1 MSSVVTEIDPVTIE
15 VKVEVP
21 WERVRKT
28 LDDTYGK
35 IQRTARVKGFRPG
48 KAPRNV
54 IQQLFAKDVR
64 AEVTSNLIQDSLVEA
79 VKQHEL
85 PIVSNAQL
93 EKEPTVAEGQPL
105 AFSAKFEVRP
115 KIEKLDT
122 DITLV
127 KAPVE
132 VTDAQVDAE
141 LEKLR
146 QQNATIEPLETARPA
161 KKGDVVTVDFEVTID
176 GKKDAEKKSEGVTV
190 EVGDENVMKEI
201 DAVLAGA
208 SIGETKTVTVSRPD
222 TDENKDLA
230 GKVVVFDVV
239 IRDVREKRIPALD
252 DDFAKDLGEHQT
264 LEALKKAT
272 REKLEKTT
280 KDRAESALRQA
291 AVDELVKL
299 NPIPVPPSLLDQQLR
314 AMAQE
319 FVEFLR
325 MIGQQP
331 KIDEAMVGE
340 MRGRAEQKVRAVL
353 LLGELSRK
361 ADIKVEA
368 ADVDAKLK
376 EIADRSGKHIAK
388 VKVDYQGEKR
398 EQLES
403 QILETKLVDHLLAKA
418 KYTTEAA
425 PAKESGAKEEAAPA
439 KKEEAKKEEKA
450 SAKKKEAK
458 SAEKPE
464 KAAETSASGE
474 VAASEEK
481 PKKSRAKKAEE
492 KKEG

>member
-1 MSSVVTEIDPVTIE
+1 MSSVVTELDPVTIE

-64 AEVTSNLIQDSLVEA
+64 AEVASNLIQEGLVEA

-115 KIEKLDT
+115 KIEKLET

-201 DAVLAGA
+201 DAALLGA
-208 SIGETKTVTVSRPD
+208 SVGETKTVTVTRPD

-239 IRDVREKRIPALD
+239 IRDLREKKIPALD

-280 KDRAESALRQA
+280 KERAESSLRQA

-361 ADIKVEA
+361 ADIKVEP

-418 KYTTEAA
+418 KYTTEAPA
-425 PAKESGAKEEAAPA
+425 PKEEAPA
-439 KKEEAKKEEKA
+439 AKEEAKKEEKA
-450 SAKKKEAK
+450 STKKKEAK
-458 SAEKPE
+458 TAEKAE

>member
-1 MSSVVTEIDPVTIE
+1 MSSVVTELDPVTIE

-64 AEVTSNLIQDSLVEA
+64 AEVASNLIQEGLVEA

-201 DAVLAGA
+201 DAALLGA
-208 SIGETKTVTVSRPD
+208 SVGETKTVTVTRPD

-239 IRDVREKRIPALD
+239 IRDLREKKIPALD

-280 KDRAESALRQA
+280 KERAESSLRQA

-361 ADIKVEA
+361 ADIKVEP

-418 KYTTEAA
+418 KYTTEAPA
-425 PAKESGAKEEAAPA
+425 PKEAAPA
-439 KKEEAKKEEKA
+439 AKEEAKKEEKA
-450 SAKKKEAK
+450 STKKKEAK
-458 SAEKPE
+458 TAEKAE

>member
-15 VKVEVP
+15 VKVELP
-21 WERVRKT
+21 WERVRKN
-28 LDDTYGK
+28 LDDTFGK
-35 IQRTARVKGFRPG
+35 LQKTARVKGFRPG

-64 AEVTSNLIQDSLVEA
+64 QEVASNLVSEGLIEA
-79 VKQHEL
+79 VKEHDL

-115 KIEKLDT
+115 KIETLNT
-122 DITLV
+122 DIAIV
-127 KAPVE
+127 RASSVVE
-132 VTDAQVDAE
+132 DAAVDAE
-141 LEKLR
+141 IEKLR
-146 QQNATIEPLETARPA
+146 QQNATIEPLETARPS
-161 KKGDVVTVDFEVTID
+161 KKGDIVTVDFEVTID
-176 GKKDAEKKSEGVTV
+176 GKKDASKKSEGVQV

-201 DAVLAGA
+201 DAALVGVSVGDTRAV
-208 SIGETKTVTVSRPD
+208 SIARPE

-230 GKVVVFDVV
+230 GKVVVFDVTV
-239 IRDVREKRIPALD
+239 RDVREKKIPALD
-252 DDFAKDLGEHQT
+252 DDFAKDLGEHDT

-272 REKLEKTT
+272 RDKLEKAA
-280 KDRAESALRQA
+280 KDRAESSLRQA

-299 NPIPVPPSLLDQQLR
+299 NPVPVPPSLLDQQLR

-331 KIDEAMVGE
+331 QLNEAMVGE

-361 ADIKVEA
+361 AEIKVEA
-368 ADVDAKLK
+368 SDVDARLK
-376 EIADRSGKHIAK
+376 EIAEKTGKHLAK

-403 QILETKLVDHLLAKA
+403 SILEQKLVDHLLSKA
-418 KYTTEAA
+418 KITDEA
-425 PAKESGAKEEAAPA
+425 P
-439 KKEEAKKEEKA
+439 
-450 SAKKKEAK
+450 
-458 SAEKPE
+458 
-464 KAAETSASGE
+464 
-474 VAASEEK
+474 
-481 PKKSRAKKAEE
+481 

>member
-64 AEVTSNLIQDSLVEA
+64 AEVTSNLIQEGLVEA

-132 VTDAQVDAE
+132 VTDAQLDAE

-146 QQNATIEPLETARPA
+146 QQNASIEPLETARPA
-161 KKGDVVTVDFEVTID
+161 MKGDVVTVDFEVTID
-176 GKKDAEKKSEGVTV
+176 GKKDEGKKSEGVTV
-190 EVGDENVMKEI
+190 EVGDDNVMKEI
-201 DAVLAGA
+201 DAALLGA
-208 SIGETKTVTVSRPD
+208 SVGETKTVTVTRPD

-239 IRDVREKRIPALD
+239 IRDVREKKIPALD

-264 LEALKKAT
+264 LDALKKAT

-280 KDRAESALRQA
+280 KDRAESALRQS

-331 KIDEAMVGE
+331 KIDDAMVGE

-361 ADIKVEA
+361 ADIKVEP

-418 KYTTEAA
+418 KFTTEAPAPKEESA
-425 PAKESGAKEEAAPA
+425 PAAKEEG
-439 KKEEAKKEEKA
+439 KKDEKP

-458 SAEKPE
+458 AAETPE

-474 VAASEEK
+474 VAASDEK
-481 PKKSRAKKAEE
+481 PKKSRAKKADE